1 MFAVRAALAV
11 LAALGGPSLVGGD
24 DGGGGGG
31 GGGGGDITVGLTA
44 MARDDQS
51 VVSTPLLDRLT
62 SGDVLDISMADGTA
76 GAKGVARQCVR
87 TLGGVTGCTNRYPVQ
102 FGDDGDARFQYQLTD
117 PGDCGPGGSC
127 VLVVDD
133 LDGERR
139 ALAVLVFGGPAPP
152 PPVVTISPTEL
163 VEEGDEVRVDI
174 AGLQPESAVQVGYCD
189 PECANAT
196 RVVSD
201 ARGQATATVIVGSP
215 CARCGVAVIGSAHDT
230 LTPVPFA
237 PPRRADYDARRLTI
251 GLLVAA
257 GLLLA
262 AWRIVTRID
271 WRPPSEA
278 DTPDLD
284 LAEL

>member
-1 MFAVRAALAV
+1 MFAVRATLAV
-11 LAALGGPSLVGGD
+11 FAALGAPGLAGGD
-24 DGGGGGG
+24 DS
-31 GGGGGDITVGLTA
+31 GGGGDITVELA
-44 MARDDQS
+44 AKARDEQS
-51 VVSTPLLDRLT
+51 VVPTP
-62 SGDVLDISMADGTA
+62 VLDHLADGHVIDISLADGTA
-76 GAKGVARQCVR
+76 GAKGVVRQCVR
-87 TLGGVTGCTNRYPVQ
+87 NFGGVTGCTNRYPVQ
-102 FGDDGDARFQYQLTD
+102 FGDGGDARFQYQLTD
-117 PGDCGPGGSC
+117 PGDCGPAGSC

-133 LDGERR
+133 LEGERR

-189 PECANAT
+189 PDCATAT
-196 RVVSD
+196 RVVAD
-201 ARGQATATVIVGSP
+201 AGGQATSTVTVGSP
-215 CARCGVAVIGSAHDT
+215 CGRCGVAVIGSAHET

-237 PPRRADYDARRLTI
+237 PAPRADYDARRLTLGLLAAA

-257 GLLLA
+257 
-262 AWRIVTRID
+262 WRIVATID

-284 LAEL
+284 VAEL